1 MFQSVETVIVGQG
14 RDGSIGKENDRVSG
28 LVISNEAEWFLDNDG
43 KTHYMIKQCI
53 GHRKGSLELLTQEEL
68 PLLIITWAHVWPNIL
83 LLFGL
88 ANILPILYVEGAV
101 PVGILFIRQWGS
113 VSSWKMCW

>member
-14 RDGSIGKENDRVSG
+14 CDGSIGKENDRVSE
-28 LVISNEAEWFLDNDG
+28 LVISSEAEWVLDDDG
-43 KTHYMIKQCI
+43 KVHYVIKQCI

-68 PLLIITWAHVWPNIL
+68 PLLIITWSHVWPNIL

-101 PVGILFIRQWGS
+101 PVGILFIRRWGS